1 MTKHVHMSPPSRKEH
16 TGQDGLK
23 FFRLLLAFMVFGF
36 AVVWAGSTGR
46 GEAPLTKL
54 ASSLS
59 DRWDESLAKA
69 QSVAKAPHVLP
80 PLLKRR
86 DSAHAKSAAEDSGIL
101 ASQAVP
107 SLGGNRTKAPRKP
120 H

>member
-23 FFRLLLAFMVFGF
+23 LFRLLLAFLVFGF
-36 AVVWAGSTGR
+36 AVVWAGSSGH

-54 ASSLS
+54 ASTLS
-59 DRWDESLAKA
+59 DRWDR
-69 QSVAKAPHVLP
+69 SVAQAPHVLP

-86 DSAHAKSAAEDSGIL
+86 DGAHAKPASEASGVL

-107 SLGGNRTKAPRKP
+107 SLGGRTKAPRKP